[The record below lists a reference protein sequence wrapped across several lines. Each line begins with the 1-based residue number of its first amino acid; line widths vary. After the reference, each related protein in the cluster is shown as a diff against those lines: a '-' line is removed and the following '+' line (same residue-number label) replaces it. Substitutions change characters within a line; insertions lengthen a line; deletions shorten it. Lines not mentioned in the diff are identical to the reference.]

1 MATGFISILFSSSSF
16 FASSFRFFSANRS
29 SSIFLALGSP
39 PDLTCFSTWAM
50 NFWFF
55 EPFLFFRPKVLSY
68 KIKNSW
74 NVTLKSEAL
83 TYLYHFFLLFLFG
96 LFWRLIRR
104 FFRRH
109 FVSKFRK
116 YLKKGQIKCLLKDLL
131 DLTWPFGESG
141 GKTWVLAIYFWNNV
155 TKNVKKR
162 HKTRLLKV
170 KMPKNNSVL
179 WK

>member
-1 MATGFISILFSSSSF
+1 MATGFESIFLSSSAF

-29 SSIFLALGSP
+29 SSIFLARGSP

-74 NVTLKSEAL
+74 NVTLKSEAQ

-96 LFWRLIRR
+96 LFRRLICR

-109 FVSKFRK
+109 FVAKFRK

-141 GKTWVLAIYFWNNV
+141 GKTLVLAICFSNIL
-155 TKNVKKR
+155 TKNCQKC
-162 HKTRLLKV
+162 HKNRLMEV
-170 KMPKNNSVL
+170 KMSKNNSVL
-179 WK
+179 RK